1 MSCSESGNNTYMI
14 YIIRN
19 PILWLGIHCFFY
31 LFFIIGNPSRH
42 FVYITKKSSPVN
54 IVSRKINRQN
64 PASISTY
71 TQSEYRISN
80 YVNHIS
86 IITWFTAGHGV
97 SFIESRH
104 EIDEKV
110 VESSQIEDACRLKH
124 YRWVNLYQ
132 RVSAICCL
140 HWQCLLP
147 HINIKTYIEPFR
159 FWQSMIGN
167 SNVPTNF
174 T

>member
-1 MSCSESGNNTYMI
+1 MSIINNK
-14 YIIRN
+14 
-19 PILWLGIHCFFY
+19 HCFFY

-124 YRWVNLYQ
+124 YRWVNKHVTSRQ
-132 RVSAICCL
+132 RRLKHTPQHRKSSVNHCL
-140 HWQCLLP
+140 HFGGGKNR
-147 HINIKTYIEPFR
+147 I
-159 FWQSMIGN
+159 S
-167 SNVPTNF
+167 
-174 T
+174 